1 LRALLLGLGR
11 LWLRSVRVRW
21 EPGAGLPPRAIIVLW
36 HEHLPICMRA
46 FSHRGIDVLISR
58 SADGDWAAEACER
71 FGYRVHRG
79 SSSRGSMGGMRALA
93 RSLGRGTGSAGMA
106 LDGPRGPRR
115 AAKTGSLWLSARTET
130 PIVPVWV
137 EAPRSFRLKSW
148 DRCVVPWPFTEALLR
163 VGAPF
168 HPRSV
173 EELEAAM
180 RELESGPRSSALA
193 LPAEG

>member
-11 LWLRSVRVRW
+11 LWLRSLRVRW
-21 EPGAGLPPRAIIVLW
+21 ETETDPPQRAIIVLW

-79 SSSRGSMGGMRALA
+79 SSTRGSMGGMRALA
-93 RSLGRGTGSAGMA
+93 RSLGRGNGSAGMA

-115 AAKTGSLWLSARTET
+115 VAKTGSLWLSAQTLA
-130 PIVPVWV
+130 PIIPVWV
-137 EAPRSFRLKSW
+137 EAPKSFRLKSW
-148 DRCVVPWPFTEALLR
+148 DRCVVPLPFSEVTLR
-163 VGAPF
+163 VGAPL
-168 HPRSV
+168 HPRNL
-173 EELEAAM
+173 EDLEAAM
-180 RELESGPRSSALA
+180 RRLETNARETVAAALA
-193 LPAEG
+193 QA